1 MEVGFLVVEFGDI
14 EFYIMEIY
22 YNNLEFKS
30 GQKNYRLF
38 NKFIFII
45 EFQFL
50 ILKYVFYYVFFFYC
64 YVQVWWI
71 ILVFDLW

>member
-30 GQKNYRLF
+30 GQNNYRLF

-45 EFQFL
+45 KFQFL
-50 ILKYVFYYVFFFYC
+50 ILKYVFYYVFFFLLLC
-64 YVQVWWI
+64 VGMVDNFGI
-71 ILVFDLW
+71 